1 MGISTVPGRLELL
14 APGPVRTVLACVPP
28 GPAAHL
34 LVEQLIAAGRGHLVR
49 LATTP
54 RQAILGYARKPTDV
68 VIVDY
73 RFTRDP
79 IRVLGPR
86 RSPNTAVIV
95 VDAGRDGEL
104 LAALA
109 GAATGATGPAP
120 PSVAELRIRLTCREQ
135 QVLRRLCDGATNE
148 EIADELSI
156 GADTVKTHVRRLYAK
171 LGARRRTQ
179 AVAMA
184 LRSGLVE

>member
-1 MGISTVPGRLELL
+1 MGISTVVGEAELL
-14 APGPVRTVLACVPP
+14 ATGPARTVLACVPP
-28 GPAAHL
+28 GPAAHR
-34 LVEQLIAAGRGHLVR
+34 LVEQLIAAGRGGLVR
-49 LATTP
+49 VATTP
-54 RQAILGYARKPTDV
+54 RQAVLGYARKPSDV
-68 VIVDY
+68 VLVDH

-86 RSPNTAVIV
+86 RSPHTAVIV
-95 VDAGRDGEL
+95 IDAARDYEL
-104 LAALA
+104 LAAVA
-109 GAATGATGPAP
+109 GVATGACGPPTPAVTP
-120 PSVAELRIRLTCREQ
+120 LRIRLTCREQ

-148 EIADELSI
+148 EIADELRI

-184 LRSGLVE
+184 LRSGLVD